1 MQFKIK
7 TYSLT
12 GGVKFATVDAAS
24 ESELRQRC
32 AAEGRRI
39 IAISA
44 SAQPLLAAR
53 PSYSVLEFSNELLA
67 LIEAGLSLTESLD
80 IQSRKARGPRARQAL
95 GQLLTS
101 LREGKSFATALGEQP
116 HVFPPL
122 FVTMVKTSEQTGD
135 LAETLK
141 RYITHQQQVD
151 QVRNKIV
158 SASVY
163 PLLLIGV
170 GFLVIGFLMT
180 YVIPRFSRIYEDLG
194 TNLPLTSR
202 MMIGWSHFIGN
213 YGGLIAIAG
222 GALLGMA
229 VWAVMQPSTRA
240 RLARAAWSVPA
251 VGEKIRLYQLAR
263 FTRTLAMLVNG
274 GVPFAAALGLVT
286 DLLRQPSLRKG
297 LLHARQMINEGRSA
311 SDAFAATA
319 LATEVGVR
327 LIAVGERSGSMGPSL
342 ERIAKLYDDEI
353 ARWVDWFSRLF
364 EPVLML
370 VIGAAIGAIVILMYM
385 PIFELA
391 NTLQ

>member
-24 ESELRQRC
+24 ELELRQRC
-32 AAEGRRI
+32 AAEGWRI

-44 SAQPLLAAR
+44 SVR
-53 PSYSVLEFSNELLA
+53 PQLSPRASYSALEFSNELLA

-80 IQSRKARGPRARQAL
+80 IQSRKARGPRAKEAL
-95 GQLLTS
+95 AQLLNS
-101 LREGKSFATALGEQP
+101 LKEGRSFATALAEQP
-116 HVFPPL
+116 HVFPGL
-122 FVTMVKTSEQTGD
+122 FVTLVKTSEQTGD

-141 RYITHQQQVD
+141 RYISHQQQVD
-151 QVRNKIV
+151 QVRNKVV

-163 PLLLIGV
+163 PLLLIAV
-170 GFLVIGFLMT
+170 GFLVIAFLLT

-194 TNLPLTSR
+194 ANLPWTSR
-202 MMIGWSHFIGN
+202 MMIGWSHFIGH
-213 YGGLIAIAG
+213 YGGLVATIAIALLSVG
-222 GALLGMA
+222 G
-229 VWAVMQPSTRA
+229 WAVLQASTRA
-240 RLARAAWSVPA
+240 RLARTAWSVPG

-263 FTRTLAMLVNG
+263 FTHTLAMLVNG
-274 GVPFAAALGLVT
+274 GMPFAAALGLVT
-286 DLLRQPSLRKG
+286 DLLQQPSLSQG
-297 LLHARQMINEGRSA
+297 LVQARQMINEGRSV
-311 SDAFAATA
+311 SDAFAASS

-327 LIAVGERSGSMGPSL
+327 LIAVGERSGSMGLSL
-342 ERIAKLYDDEI
+342 ERLARLYDDEI